1 MDSRLWPDIGVMTCS
16 FFVNE
21 QMVGL
26 QLKMTVGL
34 FFVNL
39 LLWLHHVINQLYAF
53 LGWYASKNE
62 WRHSGQFWC
71 SDKQKLKTY
80 RCTVIYD
87 IQTCFIPLGHITS
100 IDQQPTCPSHL
111 SLDSLLVSPHQCPVS
126 QSKGSESKGATY
138 QVDYQG
144 VLLWLIKM
152 ECAHNEG
159 C

>member
-1 MDSRLWPDIGVMTCS
+1 MSVS
-16 FFVNE
+16 FF
-21 QMVGL
+21 
-26 QLKMTVGL
+26 
-34 FFVNL
+34 FVTCYDYTISL
-39 LLWLHHVINQLYAF
+39 TSCKHFQ
-53 LGWYASKNE
+53 GDASKNE
-62 WRHSGQFWC
+62 CRHHGQFWC
-71 SDKQKLKTY
+71 SDEQKHKTY

-126 QSKGSESKGATY
+126 QSKGRESKGATY

-159 C
+159 CSQGPLTWEGTYCHSAVHNFKST